1 MLVAGGRED
10 GASAEQAAL
19 LASAKVP
26 TRLML
31 ACYPPSGGRY
41 VAHLDND
48 PSDPA
53 HEVGPA
59 GLRACDRVFTCIL
72 YLNDAWA
79 PPHEGCLRVF
89 TSSSHPELDSG
100 VTIER

>member
-1 MLVAGGRED
+1 M
-10 GASAEQAAL
+10 
-19 LASAKVP
+19 P

-53 HEVGPA
+53 YEARPLA
-59 GLRACDRVFTCIL
+59 RTLLLPLTLTLTLPLPLTRWARWAYARATACSRAYST
-72 YLNDAWA
+72 
-79 PPHEGCLRVF
+79 
-89 TSSSHPELDSG
+89 
-100 VTIER
+100 